1 MFFVI
6 NKEKLSSYIV
16 LITTVLVLFVMAS
29 KVTPKV
35 NTIETSA
42 DVQKK
47 LPIYNVETNENKI
60 AYTINCAWN
69 ADDIDLILDI
79 LEKNNIKITFFLVGN
94 WVDKY
99 PDAAKKIAESGN
111 EIGVHS
117 NTHPHVNNLTYEK
130 NIEEIEKCS
139 NKIEEITGKKT
150 YLYRTPYGEYND
162 TVISAA
168 QEKGYIPIQWNI
180 DTLDYNSLTG
190 EEMWKRIN
198 EKIARGSIILSH
210 NGTEHT
216 ADSLDKIIKNIKLK
230 GYEIVPVSDLIYKN
244 NYLINSNGTQIMR
257 NE

>member
-99 PDAAKKIAESGN
+99 PDAAKK
-111 EIGVHS
+111 
-117 NTHPHVNNLTYEK
+117 
-130 NIEEIEKCS
+130 
-139 NKIEEITGKKT
+139 
-150 YLYRTPYGEYND
+150 
-162 TVISAA
+162 
-168 QEKGYIPIQWNI
+168 
-180 DTLDYNSLTG
+180 
-190 EEMWKRIN
+190 
-198 EKIARGSIILSH
+198 
-210 NGTEHT
+210 
-216 ADSLDKIIKNIKLK
+216 
-230 GYEIVPVSDLIYKN
+230 
-244 NYLINSNGTQIMR
+244 
-257 NE
+257 